1 MTVRR
6 IVTSRSGGVSTGPYA
21 SFNLGDHVGDDP
33 AAVAANR
40 LRLAGAAG
48 LEPDHLIWMEQIHGA
63 TVQVVDGPRTS
74 PVEATDGLVTAT
86 PGIAVAA
93 LVADCVPIL
102 LADPANGVVA
112 AVHAGRVGAAAGV
125 VARAVAEFGAV
136 DVALLN
142 VGQGPDMAMA
152 EVDVAEVARVMSVN
166 YDVTVNY
173 LVPLIAQ
180 LRRQGGGLIAQ
191 TNSLAGLMGIPR
203 QGPYSAAK
211 AAVRILIDAAR
222 VELAPEGVRFTSL
235 YPGFVATARVSAD
248 GLPKPF
254 QISEKQA
261 ARHVVRALRREPADA
276 SFPWTTSALVRL
288 LRALPARVSGR
299 LLRKLAR

>member
-1 MTVRR
+1 MATLVDQTILIVGASSGIGAQVARDVAGHGNRLVVVARR
-6 IVTSRSGGVSTGPYA
+6 SA
-21 SFNLGDHVGDDP
+21 EL
-33 AAVAANR
+33 AAVAADVR
-40 LRLAGAAG
+40 AAG
-48 LEPDHLIWMEQIHGA
+48 SACLD
-63 TVQVVDGPRTS
+63 
-74 PVEATDGLVTAT
+74 
-86 PGIAVAA
+86 
-93 LVADCVPIL
+93 LVADAL
-102 LADPANGVVA
+102 DPD
-112 AVHAGRVGAAAGV
+112 AAAAV

-152 EVDVAEVARVMSVN
+152 EVGVEDIARIMALN

-191 TNSLAGLMGIPR
+191 TNSLAGLLGIPR

-222 VELAPEGVRFTSL
+222 VELAPEGIRFTSL

-248 GLPKPF
+248 ELPKPF
-254 QISEKQA
+254 LISEEQA
-261 ARHVVRALRREPADA
+261 ARQVVRALRREPADA

-288 LRALPARVSGR
+288 LRALPVSVSGP
-299 LLRKLAR
+299 LLRKLAHQG

>member
-1 MTVRR
+1 MARLVDETIL
-6 IVTSRSGGVSTGPYA
+6 IVGASSGIGAQVA
-21 SFNLGDHVGDDP
+21 R
-33 AAVAANR
+33 AVAGHGNR
-40 LRLAGAAG
+40 LVLVARRAAELAEVAADVRAAG
-48 LEPDHLIWMEQIHGA
+48 SACLDI
-63 TVQVVDGPRTS
+63 
-74 PVEATDGLVTAT
+74 TADALD
-86 PGIAVAA
+86 PGS
-93 LVADCVPIL
+93 
-102 LADPANGVVA
+102 
-112 AVHAGRVGAAAGV
+112 AAAV

-142 VGQGPDMAMA
+142 VGQGPDMPIA
-152 EVDVAEVARVMSVN
+152 DVAVDDIARVMALN
-166 YDVTVNY
+166 YDVTVHY

-191 TNSLAGLMGIPR
+191 TNSLAGLLGVPR

-211 AAVRILIDAAR
+211 AAVRALIDAAR

-254 QISEKQA
+254 QITENQA

-276 SFPWTTSALVRL
+276 AFPWTTASLARL
-288 LRALPARVSGR
+288 LRVLPAPVSGA
-299 LLRKLAR
+299 LLRRLAR

>member
-1 MTVRR
+1 MARLRHETILIVGASSGIGAQVARDVAGHGNRLVIVARR
-6 IVTSRSGGVSTGPYA
+6 AGE
-21 SFNLGDHVGDDP
+21 L
-33 AAVAANR
+33 AAVAADVR
-40 LRLAGAAG
+40 AAG
-48 LEPDHLIWMEQIHGA
+48 
-63 TVQVVDGPRTS
+63 S
-74 PVEATDGLVTAT
+74 PCLD
-86 PGIAVAA
+86 I
-93 LVADCVPIL
+93 VADAL
-102 LADPANGVVA
+102 DPA
-112 AVHAGRVGAAAGV
+112 AAAAV

-142 VGQGPDMAMA
+142 VGQGPDMSMA
-152 EVDVAEVARVMSVN
+152 EVDVADVARVMSVN

-211 AAVRILIDAAR
+211 AAVRVLIDAAR
-222 VELAPEGVRFTSL
+222 VELSPEGIRFTSL

-254 QISEKQA
+254 QISERRA

-276 SFPWTTSALVRL
+276 AFPWPTATLVRL
-288 LRALPARVSGR
+288 LRALPARVSGV

>member
-1 MTVRR
+1 MATLVNQTILVVGASSGIGAQVARDVAGHGNRVVVVARR
-6 IVTSRSGGVSTGPYA
+6 A
-21 SFNLGDHVGDDP
+21 AEL
-33 AAVAANR
+33 AAVAADVR
-40 LRLAGAAG
+40 AAG
-48 LEPDHLIWMEQIHGA
+48 SACLDI
-63 TVQVVDGPRTS
+63 
-74 PVEATDGLVTAT
+74 
-86 PGIAVAA
+86 
-93 LVADCVPIL
+93 VADAL
-102 LADPANGVVA
+102 DPASA
-112 AVHAGRVGAAAGV
+112 AEV
-125 VARAVAEFGAV
+125 VARAVAEFGGI

-142 VGQGPDMAMA
+142 VGQGPDLA
-152 EVDVAEVARVMSVN
+152 VADAGVADIARVMALN

-211 AAVRILIDAAR
+211 AAVRMLIDAAR
-222 VELAPEGVRFTSL
+222 VELAPEGIRFTSL
-235 YPGFVATARVSAD
+235 YPGFVATARVSGD

-276 SFPWTTSALVRL
+276 SFPWSTSALVRL
-288 LRALPARVSGR
+288 LRALPVPVSGAV
-299 LLRKLAR
+299 LRKLAGD